1 MTDENNLAELD
12 KFMQRPKYVAWSA
25 KAAKLEGRVVAV
37 AGGTTGLEDD
47 DAKPE
52 IGETGD
58 PDDPDEKTQ
67 AALSSKTNFANVAG
81 DEQDLVRAAPEP
93 ET

>member
-1 MTDENNLAELD
+1 
-12 KFMQRPKYVAWSA
+12 
-25 KAAKLEGRVVAV
+25 
-37 AGGTTGLEDD
+37 LEDD